1 MYIHINEI
9 WRYFVSPT
17 RIRIYLGNWWVISEY
32 ILKQIHVAGEF
43 SFIIE
48 YRATKISFPS
58 FSFSPPIFAI
68 KLIVPPPAS
77 RSSIT
82 IMVMTFDDETGKSRK
97 MRPVCISL
105 VRGDRIF
112 RKYY

>member
-9 WRYFVSPT
+9 WRYFVSRT

-77 RSSIT
+77 SSIT